1 MKFKM
6 KTRQEELKANKNT
19 SFTTRT
25 QSKDATIETS
35 SNFMIVDHLTIKT
48 PGEVAD
54 KASDP
59 PAAMDKIP
67 LYSDFFTRPEL
78 YQRIHVHIVRVR
90 PKDPH
95 DSNAG
100 LYAKGILG
108 RGLFGSKV
116 LIDHVSPKVTVDT
129 YGAKTGSTDYFPIG
143 KHAFLVSTLKM
154 LCPDRQRRLH
164 FYLAAC
170 YYLCYYGYSTIS
182 SGHLIH
188 NNTSHMSHIFL
199 A

>member
-59 PAAMDKIP
+59 PAAIDNIP

-78 YQRIHVHIVRVR
+78 YERIHVHIVRVR
-90 PKDPH
+90 PKDPL

-100 LYAKGILG
+100 LYAKKGILG
-108 RGLFGSKV
+108 KGLFWSKV
-116 LIDHVSPKVTVDT
+116 FMDYVSPKVTVDT

-154 LCPDRQRRLH
+154 LVCPENQRRLH
-164 FYLAAC
+164 FYLAAR
-170 YYLCYYGYSTIS
+170 YHFCYYG
-182 SGHLIH
+182 
-188 NNTSHMSHIFL
+188 
-199 A
+199 